1 MKNFKKERKEQ
12 EKIELWKMQ
21 GLSDLEIKK
30 KLEKSR
36 KNEKIQT
43 GVKWV
48 FVGGAIIALSFGAYK
63 MVNKIIAD
71 QQTKLTPEE
80 QKDLEEKKKDEE
92 KLKEDISKDVPDKD
106 PEDIVIPIVPTKED
120 GATDEEIA
128 EAEKKAEEAK
138 QEKGYWSAV
147 KETKSKVSDSIQ
159 NEIVKIT
166 KEDPDFDQEALPEY
180 LKGFDSVRRIN
191 NAYVMDDGSLVVNCD
206 YLYRETFPN
215 GESVLRQVNAAFR
228 FVNPN
233 LESTF
238 NTPQDLIDFIQ
249 DEATTSEMFG
259 LNSGLEYEELADVYY
274 NHINHLGLLNDYA
287 EEGAK
292 VELEKITAYEYD
304 GESPMHYYCIS
315 KVTNGD
321 KITYVVTDATSQVKT
336 QGMSMEEWKAWAK
349 DPSDKSGV
357 FKIYE
362 YELSPL
368 NFDWK
373 ALSEKYS
380 GQKTQEAQAQAE
392 IEEIST
398 RDANGKVTGFDWN
411 AYTDLMKQKEAEKEA
426 RELEQ
431 TATQQESV
439 TYSDQELSL

>member
-138 QEKGYWSAV
+138 QEKGYWSVV

-166 KEDPDFDQEALPEY
+166 KEDPDFDQKALPEY

-233 LESTF
+233 IESTF

-392 IEEIST
+392 IDSISKK
-398 RDANGKVTGFDWN
+398 DEQGKVVGLDWN
-411 AYTDLMKQKEAEKEA
+411 AKREKRDQNDVKIGGESN
-426 RELEQ
+426 
-431 TATQQESV
+431 QE
-439 TYSDQELSL
+439 TNQYANLYPMDRGL